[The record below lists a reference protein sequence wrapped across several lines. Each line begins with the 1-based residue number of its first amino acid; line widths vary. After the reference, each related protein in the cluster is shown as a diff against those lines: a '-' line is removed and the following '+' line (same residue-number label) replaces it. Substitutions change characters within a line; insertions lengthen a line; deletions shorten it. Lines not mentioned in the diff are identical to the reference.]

1 MFRLKVLFVAV
12 VIIII
17 IIIIIVII
25 ITVIIIVITVVTA
38 CGNFL
43 YGFVLLLSLVSFFT
57 ILSPLICD

>member
-17 IIIIIVII
+17 ITIITIIIVVIIII
-25 ITVIIIVITVVTA
+25 ITVATA